1 MKCSECG
8 HRNRPDD
15 NFCMICAAPLTPTP
29 PSAKRVALPPQ
40 DILEGLSDR
49 ALYVPATIHSLRW
62 VGWVGGITAVAIVA
76 AIYLLYFVD
85 TYQVKAI
92 DYSPS
97 TYDQTGNSQ
106 GDL

>member
-1 MKCSECG
+1 
-8 HRNRPDD
+8 
-15 NFCMICAAPLTPTP
+15 MICAAPLTLTP
-29 PSAKRVALPPQ
+29 PSTKRVALPPQ

-49 ALYVPATIHSLRW
+49 ALRVPTVARPLRW
-62 VGWVGGITAVAIVA
+62 VGWVGGITAVAIIA

-92 DYSPS
+92 DYSPPI
-97 TYDQTGNSQ
+97 YDQTGNSQ